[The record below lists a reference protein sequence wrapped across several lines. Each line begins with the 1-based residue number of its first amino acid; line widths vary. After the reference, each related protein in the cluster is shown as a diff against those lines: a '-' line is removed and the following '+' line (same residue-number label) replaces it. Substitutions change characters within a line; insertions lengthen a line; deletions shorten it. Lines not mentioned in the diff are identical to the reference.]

1 MADAKATA
9 GATNTSSASADVQA
23 EFDALRRDISKL
35 TDAVARLVGESASEV
50 KAETRERV
58 QRTTAAAQQAASQ
71 AGERI
76 SDFVEEKPTTSLLI
90 AFGVGM
96 LFGSF
101 FRRS

>member
-9 GATNTSSASADVQA
+9 GATGPSSASADVQA

-50 KAETRERV
+50 KDEARERV
-58 QRTTAAAQQAASQ
+58 QRTAAAAQQAASQ
-71 AGERI
+71 AGARV

>member
-1 MADAKATA
+1 MADAKAAA
-9 GATNTSSASADVQA
+9 GATTPGSASAEVQA
-23 EFDALRRDISKL
+23 EFDALRRDIAKL

-58 QRTTAAAQQAASQ
+58 QRTTAAAQQAASE
-71 AGERI
+71 AGARVT
-76 SDFVEEKPTTSLLI
+76 DFVEEKPTTSLLI

>member
-58 QRTTAAAQQAASQ
+58 QRTAAAAQQAASQ
-71 AGERI
+71 AGERV
-76 SDFVEEKPTTSLLI
+76 SDFIEEKPTTSLLI
-90 AFGVGM
+90 AFGIGL